1 MDEATPP
8 TEPQGAL
15 VPPTKPPVTA
25 VALASPAPEPSRH
38 ARHPSSFREPTSIGS
53 IVRRTLDTVDTLA
66 DAIADGL
73 GLRPR

>member
-15 VPPTKPPVTA
+15 VPPAKPPTTA
-25 VALASPAPEPSRH
+25 VALASPAPEPNRH
-38 ARHPSSFREPTSIGS
+38 VRPLRSMRGPGTIGT